1 MPPLRARVQGIR
13 HRMEVHSRHRPGAV
27 SKVRRMDRS
36 GMAMDNDMTG
46 QANKTVYKK
55 IKLWKD
61 YLYISKR

>member
-27 SKVRRMDRS
+27 SKVRRMDRVELPWT
-36 GMAMDNDMTG
+36 MTATG